1 MLSKC
6 IPFEGISRVGFTMI
20 KQNGSPVS
28 STGKRRRPKKLF
40 KYLFIVALLL
50 LFITILSRLFL
61 VSSISKIQ
69 FLSSQ
74 AVSQTIS
81 FDCIL
86 IKEEKV
92 VESPANGR
100 LHLIEPD
107 GKRLE
112 MGAKAAE
119 IIAGDPEFGE
129 VTYDIFTDKA
139 GLLCSHLDGLEGI
152 ITPQKLDVLELS
164 GIEKTGD
171 KTILDGVMVN
181 KGQPVFKIIDNLSP
195 VSIYSVVPKT
205 AFTDVYLKKPVMLQ
219 ASWDNLSFGIVPGKQ
234 IDKGDD
240 LEVIYQLSDYPEML
254 VHHRAVNLIVT
265 TRVLKGLLVPDKAV
279 VYRAGEP
286 GIYLVKKK
294 KALWQPVEI
303 EGELSGKVA
312 VAGEGFS
319 EGDRFVSN
327 PVLIKEGWTVE

>member
-1 MLSKC
+1 
-6 IPFEGISRVGFTMI
+6 MI
-20 KQNGSPVS
+20 KQNGSPMYS
-28 STGKRRRPKKLF
+28 KEKRRRPKKFF

-50 LFITILSRLFL
+50 LFIVTLSRLFL

-74 AVSQTIS
+74 AVSQTMS
-81 FDCIL
+81 FDCVL

-92 VESPANGR
+92 VESPASGR
-100 LHLIEPD
+100 LRLMEPD

-119 IIAGDPEFGE
+119 IIAADPEFGE
-129 VTYDIFTDKA
+129 VTYDIFTDST

-152 ITPQKLDVLELS
+152 ITPQKPDVPEMS

-171 KTILDGVMVN
+171 KTIRDGAIVN

-195 VSIYSVVPKT
+195 VSLYSVVPKA
-205 AFTDVYLKKPVMLQ
+205 AFTEVYLKKPIVLQ
-219 ASWDNLSFGIVPGKQ
+219 AAWENTSFGIAP
-234 IDKGDD
+234 DKLIENGDN
-240 LEVIYQLSDYPEML
+240 LEVFYQLADYPEML
-254 VHHRAVNLIVT
+254 VHHRSVTLIVT
-265 TRVLKGLLVPDKAV
+265 TRMLKGLLVPAKAV

-286 GIYLVKKK
+286 GIYIVVKK
-294 KALWQPVEI
+294 KALWKPVKI
-303 EGELSGKVA
+303 EGELSGMVA
-312 VAGEGFS
+312 VAGDDFS